1 MWDKV
6 GLVRNGKDLEAA
18 LSGLEE
24 IAERASRQ
32 SSTPEP
38 AFNLEWNEALDVMN
52 ICVNAELVACGAL
65 ARKESRGSHFRS
77 DYPGS
82 DPNWLK
88 RICLRRRS
96 DSSVDVSFIALR
108 FHRLYPPEL
117 AEPVASP
124 QMSS

>member
-1 MWDKV
+1 MQELRV
-6 GLVRNGKDLEAA
+6 LVDVADDGR
-18 LSGLEE
+18 SGDT
-24 IAERASRQ
+24 SVM
-32 SSTPEP
+32 
-38 AFNLEWNEALDVMN
+38 DVMN
-52 ICVNAELVACGAL
+52 ICVNAELVARGAL

-77 DYPGS
+77 DYPAS

-96 DSSVDVSFIALR
+96 DSSTDVSFIALR